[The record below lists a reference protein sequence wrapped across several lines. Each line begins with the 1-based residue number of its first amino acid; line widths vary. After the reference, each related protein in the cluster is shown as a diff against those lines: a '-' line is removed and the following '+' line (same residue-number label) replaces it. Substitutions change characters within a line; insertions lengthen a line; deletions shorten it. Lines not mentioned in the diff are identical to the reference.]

1 MKREVSIMNNV
12 GKMIK
17 KIREQKNMTQEQLA
31 EKLNVTRQAVS
42 NWENSK
48 TQPDIDTIIKI
59 SCVLEV
65 SVEEIIYGQK
75 QNQISAAPQAIKAG
89 TGTGI
94 GFGAALA
101 MIISYVKWQSIGWAI
116 LHGALNWFYVIY
128 YIIKYGWK

>member
-1 MKREVSIMNNV
+1 MNNI
-12 GKMIK
+12 GKTIK
-17 KIREQKNMTQEQLA
+17 KIREEKNITQEQLA

-42 NWENSK
+42 NWENGK

-59 SCVLEV
+59 SEILEV

-75 QNQISAAPQAIKAG
+75 KITNEIVTNKSVKIG
-89 TGTGI
+89 TQSGI

-116 LHGALNWFYVIY
+116 LHGILNWIYVIY
-128 YIIKYGWK
+128 FIVKKY